1 MPSPVLPPTFLTPVS
16 IEDTEGRQNHN
27 TSKKRYTL
35 MPALN
40 AIRLGGSSAKEQP
53 VVDAKVEKVKSK
65 KVNKSKSIELV
76 RSISKAGML
85 RPKRIPTIYRQ
96 DTRLFIDPFESPSAL
111 QAHFKEN
118 QEEADV
124 ESQERH
130 GPMPSVPEAAED
142 SAEQQVEEGRFLDI
156 PEGPDDS
163 DMISSET
170 LDKSRLS
177 RHNTWSPRDF
187 RAFQEKHVSLR
198 EEVTPLRR
206 SHDSARP
213 QIRVLIPGKIEDV
226 SPQPYIVD
234 QIESHSNFMTPSIS
248 PPSTNTPAHGRG
260 IESAMRMSVVSPMT
274 ALDMPRPKR
283 PFLRLSIPITSE
295 GGEFWNDVQTAMAPK
310 AEPAPVSSEE
320 EVSSDEN
327 ADYDPRPSESSVSPE
342 ETELPEEIELA
353 FDQSDNARFSVVS
366 TAARRMNHATE
377 ENQLAS
383 ARETNPT
390 KSSTLSKPL
399 ISLNKPLPPVPM
411 DSDDDDEIDFD
422 TLGVQ
427 TAQKITLEIPSPLSF
442 NLQPKPSLNDLEA
455 LDNDFRRSAS
465 PMRPH
470 TAPEHESP
478 TMDQAAD
485 ELDKHLSSMM
495 TSPLSSKIGSP
506 LSVKIRDR
514 LDLESPLQ
522 ISRSLGDMVPTRA
535 APPPPIVVSPAES
548 SKSNKLQK
556 RDRRSTIYQ
565 SIMTPK
571 DLSPS
576 MERKHPS
583 FQSFRALVSR
593 SSNKRSSKSF
603 TSSSSN
609 VSEVEPKPKSAHSIE
624 TSNSVEL
631 EAVEKRDMAQL
642 PEVHEVSAEELEKGK
657 QKAHPDGDKA
667 KANPERKGSSAR
679 SSVESG
685 RSLFSATGTEET
697 EGTAPSPEPAQPEP
711 VELEAT
717 PMKTVAILDIV
728 ETYANPG
735 QSRNSEILSEGAE
748 KTDFVS
754 ANTAE
759 SIILMI
765 MEAIDSLQDLF
776 STATVSK
783 GFYRIFKRHEMHLI
797 KNALFNMSPAAWELR
812 EVSPPWS
819 IGTLD
824 DNDEPCP
831 EYTPSLYLRHYSRDM
846 YTMVALKSLI
856 VVHCESF
863 LRVETITGLAG
874 IDERRGAEIDEAFWR
889 VWTFCRIFGC
899 EKNRED
905 DLVGQIDWLDGGVLA
920 RQQSANTSSTV
931 IESFGTNSAL
941 FDPVPGFGVG
951 NSNGLSTAQLYDVI
965 EIWTCLGV
973 LIQGFHGKI
982 DEAREAGVF
991 DSLPDTEMNREE
1003 YEALM
1008 LEEWTYYILTLGP
1021 SVILRLA
1028 SVSATGPTS
1037 ETFEFAKSSGWT
1049 TWTPPISGTS
1059 RRRFLKD
1066 AVSKVYERKL
1076 AAEAG
1081 HPTTPTCTSTKGHR
1095 KNKSMSES
1103 RKRQVALAQELRAQ
1117 QRKGQRP
1124 QSKSQD
1130 FVPTLARGPKTYA
1143 EERPMSHF
1151 PEVIEKLSSGKKV
1164 KRQSIFPTL
1173 PDSPPPPPSIP
1184 AQYRLPQ
1191 TAYQRSRSG
1200 SDSDSCSEYGSEP
1213 ERQTEP
1219 RPLPAPAT
1227 GPAQESEMI
1236 PEAQAQPEPEPENE
1250 TNAEPEPKTEPELES
1265 DSDVTPEF
1273 SPRAGP
1279 DLTPQPAFAPDT
1291 DSEDE
1296 AEYEARAE
1304 EIARPKS
1311 RPVTPRN
1318 IPVPSESSPRRR
1330 SPSPVRVVTSPGYT
1344 KATPGR
1350 SPPMIASP
1358 QQPPSA
1364 TFLSATSTQ
1373 NGNSAFSNARAP
1385 HHAHSPADS
1394 LSPPSATAPY
1404 ISIATFSTPQAC
1416 VPAPPPGPQVVDPVD
1431 RAMRKMVNELGFTKD
1446 EASWALRM
1454 CETGERVDV
1463 ERAVS
1468 MLLKRKPADVDPG
1481 PKPTG
1486 LGIALSGSELPVK
1499 SSMELSRVPRA
1510 HFASRKGKKGES
1522 SAYAAQT
1529 SHAGTN
1535 GSVQFNTTPEGTK
1548 RKPSTRDGWRI
1559 FRGKTKITSQ

>member
-1 MPSPVLPPTFLTPVS
+1 MSSADSPPTFLTPAS
-16 IEDTEGRQNHN
+16 TEETEGRQSSNL
-27 TSKKRYTL
+27 SKKRYTL

-40 AIRLGGSSAKEQP
+40 AMRLGGSLNKEQP
-53 VVDAKVEKVKSK
+53 AVDTKAEKAKSK
-65 KVNKSKSIELV
+65 KINKSKSIELV

-118 QEEADV
+118 QEENEDMSR
-124 ESQERH
+124 EQH
-130 GPMPSVPEAAED
+130 DPMPSVPEGVEE
-142 SAEQQVEEGRFLDI
+142 SADLQVEQGRFLDI
-156 PEGPDDS
+156 QDGGDES
-163 DMISSET
+163 DLFPTDT
-170 LDKSRLS
+170 LDKTRLS

-187 RAFQEKHVSLR
+187 RAFQDRHTSLK

-213 QIRVLIPGKIEDV
+213 QIKVLIPGKIEDV
-226 SPQPYIVD
+226 SSQVYIVD
-234 QIESHSNFMTPSIS
+234 RSESHGNFMTPSVS
-248 PPSTNTPAHGRG
+248 PPSTNTPGHYRDA
-260 IESAMRMSVVSPMT
+260 EAAMRMSVVSPMT

-295 GGEFWNDVQTAMAPK
+295 EGEFWNDVRTAIAPQ

-320 EVSSDEN
+320 EVSGDEN
-327 ADYDPRPSESSVSPE
+327 TRYDPRPSESSVSPE
-342 ETELPEEIELA
+342 ETALPEEIELA
-353 FDQSDNARFSVVS
+353 FDQSSSSRISVS
-366 TAARRMNHATE
+366 TPSPAPVQNIIE
-377 ENQLAS
+377 EKQLAPE
-383 ARETNPT
+383 RHRDLKPPT
-390 KSSTLSKPL
+390 STLISKPL
-399 ISLNKPLPPVPM
+399 ISLNKPLPPVPV
-411 DSDDDDEIDFD
+411 DSDEDDDDVEIDS
-422 TLGVQ
+422 LAPQ

-478 TMDQAAD
+478 TMDEAAE

-495 TSPLSSKIGSP
+495 HSPLSLKIGSP
-506 LSVKIRDR
+506 LSIKIRDR
-514 LDLESPLQ
+514 LDVDSPLQ
-522 ISRSLGDMVPTRA
+522 ISRSQGDMVPTRA
-535 APPPPIVVSPAES
+535 APLPPIVVSPAES
-548 SKSNKLQK
+548 NKSNKLQK
-556 RDRRSTIYQ
+556 KDRRSTIYQ
-565 SIMTPK
+565 SMMTPK
-571 DLSPS
+571 DFSP

-593 SSNKRSSKSF
+593 NSNKRSSKSI
-603 TSSSSN
+603 TPSSSS
-609 VSEVEPKPKSAHSIE
+609 VSDAEAKPKSTHSVS
-624 TSNSVEL
+624 TPNGAEL
-631 EAVEKRDMAQL
+631 EATEKRDTIHA
-642 PEVHEVSAEELEKGK
+642 PEVHEVPAEEPTKSKKKSSKE
-657 QKAHPDGDKA
+657 GDKS
-667 KANPERKGSSAR
+667 KADPERKGSSAR

-717 PMKTVAILDIV
+717 PMKAVAILDIV

-735 QSRNSEILSEGAE
+735 QSRKSESYPEDMSKA
-748 KTDFVS
+748 DFVS

-759 SIILMI
+759 SIILRI
-765 MEAIDSLQDLF
+765 LEAISSLQDLF
-776 STATVSK
+776 ATATISK

-797 KNALFNMSPAAWELR
+797 KNALYNMSPAAWELR

-824 DNDEPCP
+824 DNDEPSP
-831 EYTPSLYLRHYSRDM
+831 DYTPSLYLRHYSRDM

-905 DLVGQIDWLDGGVLA
+905 DLIGQTDWLNGGVLA
-920 RQQSANTSSTV
+920 RQQGANTTSAV
-931 IESFGTNSAL
+931 IESFDENSAL

-951 NSNGLSTAQLYDVI
+951 NSEGLSTAQLYDVI

-973 LIQGFHGKI
+973 LVQGFHGKV

-991 DSLPDTEMNREE
+991 DSLPEVEMQRED
-1003 YEALM
+1003 YEAMM

-1028 SVSATGPTS
+1028 SVSPAGPTN
-1037 ETFEFAKSSGWT
+1037 ETFEFAKKAGWT
-1049 TWTPPISGTS
+1049 TWTPPSFGTS

-1066 AVSKVYERKL
+1066 AVSRVYERKL

-1081 HPTTPTCTSTKGHR
+1081 QFSPSRSSTKGHK
-1095 KNKSMSES
+1095 KNRSLSES
-1103 RKRQVALAQELRAQ
+1103 RKRQRALAQELKAQ
-1117 QRKGQRP
+1117 QKKGHRR

-1184 AQYRLPQ
+1184 EQYRLPQ
-1191 TAYQRSRSG
+1191 ASGTRSRSG
-1200 SDSDSCSEYGSEP
+1200 SESTSSEYGSEP
-1213 ERQTEP
+1213 EPESK
-1219 RPLPAPAT
+1219 AT
-1227 GPAQESEMI
+1227 ASSASAL
-1236 PEAQAQPEPEPENE
+1236 AQAPDPENEAVQPIEPGLPTQARVEPQHEAAMGPSLEPEPEFI
-1250 TNAEPEPKTEPELES
+1250 
-1265 DSDVTPEF
+1265 PEF
-1273 SPRAGP
+1273 SPNAGP
-1279 DLTPQPAFAPDT
+1279 DLTPQPEFAPDT
-1291 DSEDE
+1291 DSEDD
-1296 AEYEARAE
+1296 AEYQARAE
-1304 EIARPKS
+1304 EIAKPKS
-1311 RPVTPRN
+1311 RPMTPKSVAAHVEPTSRN
-1318 IPVPSESSPRRR
+1318 DSPTSVKGRE
-1330 SPSPVRVVTSPGYT
+1330 SPVRTVAS
-1344 KATPGR
+1344 PGR

-1358 QQPPSA
+1358 QQPSTA
-1364 TFLSATSTQ
+1364 TFLSPTSPQGGTHPY
-1373 NGNSAFSNARAP
+1373 SHARAP
-1385 HHAHSPADS
+1385 HQDHSPADS
-1394 LSPPSATAPY
+1394 HAPPSASAPY
-1404 ISIATFSTPQAC
+1404 ISVATFSTPQAC

-1431 RAMRKMVNELGFTKD
+1431 RAMQKMINEMGFTKE
-1446 EASWALRM
+1446 EASWALRV

-1468 MLLKRKPADVDPG
+1468 MLLKRKASEG
-1481 PKPTG
+1481 EPKPKTTG
-1486 LGIALSGSELPVK
+1486 LGIALTGSELPVR

-1510 HFASRKGKKGES
+1510 HFSSRKEKKGEN
-1522 SAYAAQT
+1522 SAYAAQNIQ
-1529 SHAGTN
+1529 GDRN
-1535 GSVQFNTTPEGTK
+1535 GSVQFNTSLGSTK
-1548 RKPSTRDGWRI
+1548 RKSSTREGWKVWK
-1559 FRGKTKITSQ
+1559 GKTKISSH

>member
-1 MPSPVLPPTFLTPVS
+1 MSSPVSPPTFLTPAFT
-16 IEDTEGRQNHN
+16 EETEGKQHSN

-40 AIRLGGSSAKEQP
+40 AIRLGGSSSKEQLAF
-53 VVDAKVEKVKSK
+53 DAKAEKAKSK

-118 QEEADV
+118 LEENRQGNQE
-124 ESQERH
+124 QH
-130 GPMPSVPEAAED
+130 GPMPSVPEAVED
-142 SAEQQVEEGRFLDI
+142 SADQQVEEGRFLDI
-156 PEGPDDS
+156 QEGVDDS
-163 DMISSET
+163 DLVSIDNLE
-170 LDKSRLS
+170 KSRLS

-187 RAFQEKHVSLR
+187 RAFQERHASLN
-198 EEVTPLRR
+198 ETTPLRR

-213 QIRVLIPGKIEDV
+213 QIRVLIPGKVEDV
-226 SPQPYIVD
+226 SSQAYIVD
-234 QIESHSNFMTPSIS
+234 QMESHGNLMTPGVS
-248 PPSTNTPAHGRG
+248 PPSTNTPANGRA
-260 IESAMRMSVVSPMT
+260 IENAMRMSVVSPMT
-274 ALDMPRPKR
+274 AIDMPRPKR

-295 GGEFWNDVQTAMAPK
+295 DGEFWNDMQTAMASRV
-310 AEPAPVSSEE
+310 EPAPVSSED
-320 EVSSDEN
+320 VSCDEN
-327 ADYDPRPSESSVSPE
+327 TRYDPRPSESSVSPE
-342 ETELPEEIELA
+342 EAELPEEIELA
-353 FDQSDNARFSVVS
+353 FDQSSNSRFSIAS
-366 TAARRMNHATE
+366 TSPQQINNAME
-377 ENQLAS
+377 EKQLVPE
-383 ARETNPT
+383 RDFKPTN
-390 KSSTLSKPL
+390 SSVPPKPQ
-399 ISLNKPLPPVPM
+399 ISLNKPLPPVPI
-411 DSDDDDEIDFD
+411 DSDDEDDIEIDSAA
-422 TLGVQ
+422 LQ

-465 PMRPH
+465 PMRPR

-495 TSPLSSKIGSP
+495 TTPLSSKIGSP
-506 LSVKIRDR
+506 LSIKIRER
-514 LDLESPLQ
+514 LDIDSPLQ

-556 RDRRSTIYQ
+556 KDRRSTVYQ

-593 SSNKRSSKSF
+593 NSNKRSSKGF

-609 VSEVEPKPKSAHSIE
+609 VSEAESKPKSTHSIE

-631 EAVEKRDMAQL
+631 EAIEKRDMAPV
-642 PEVHEVSAEELEKGK
+642 PEVHEAPTDEPEKAAK
-657 QKAHPDGDKA
+657 KSQKDGVKA
-667 KANPERKGSSAR
+667 KTNPERKNSSAH

-717 PMKTVAILDIV
+717 PMKAVAILDIV

-735 QSRNSEILSEGAE
+735 QSRKSEVLPDGTE
-748 KTDFVS
+748 KADFVT

-776 STATVSK
+776 STATISK

-905 DLVGQIDWLDGGVLA
+905 DLIGQTDWLNGGVLA

-931 IESFGTNSAL
+931 TESFGTNSAL

-951 NSNGLSTAQLYDVI
+951 NSEGLSTAQLYDVI

-973 LIQGFHGKI
+973 LVQGFHGKV

-991 DSLPDTEMNREE
+991 DSLPEVEMNRED
-1003 YEALM
+1003 YEATM

-1028 SVSATGPTS
+1028 SVSPTGPTK
-1037 ETFEFAKSSGWT
+1037 ETFEFAKNAGWT
-1049 TWTPPISGTS
+1049 TWTPPMFGTS

-1076 AAEAG
+1076 AVEAG
-1081 HPTTPTCTSTKGHR
+1081 QSRGPSRSSTKGHK

-1103 RKRQVALAQELRAQ
+1103 RKRQVALAQELKAQ
-1117 QRKGQRP
+1117 QRKGHRP

-1184 AQYRLPQ
+1184 AQYRLPRSS
-1191 TAYQRSRSG
+1191 YQRSRSG
-1200 SDSDSCSEYGSEP
+1200 SDSDSSSEYASDPERGLKSEP
-1213 ERQTEP
+1213 TS
-1219 RPLPAPAT
+1219 APALA
-1227 GPAQESEMI
+1227 PALV
-1236 PEAQAQPEPEPENE
+1236 PETEATLEGQPQF
-1250 TNAEPEPKTEPELES
+1250 EPEPKVQIQSGPGPEPETETGS
-1265 DSDVTPEF
+1265 NVIPEF

-1279 DLTPQPAFAPDT
+1279 DLTPQPEFAPDT

-1296 AEYEARAE
+1296 AEYQARVEA
-1304 EIARPKS
+1304 ITRPKS
-1311 RPVTPRN
+1311 RPTTPPKSAAA
-1318 IPVPSESSPRRR
+1318 ITDSS
-1330 SPSPVRVVTSPGYT
+1330 SQKNSASPVRDVASPT
-1344 KATPGR
+1344 PVKASPGR
-1350 SPPMIASP
+1350 SPPMVASP
-1358 QQPPSA
+1358 QPPTA
-1364 TFLSATSTQ
+1364 TFLSPISPP
-1373 NGNSAFSNARAP
+1373 GNNAYSNTLAP
-1385 HHAHSPADS
+1385 QHAHSPADS
-1394 LSPPSATAPY
+1394 LSPPSATAPF

-1431 RAMRKMVNELGFTKD
+1431 RALNKMVNEMGFTKE
-1446 EASWALRM
+1446 EASWALRV

-1468 MLLKRKPADVDPG
+1468 MLLKRKPSGTELG

-1510 HFASRKGKKGES
+1510 HFASRKAKKGET
-1522 SAYAAQT
+1522 SAYAAQN
-1529 SHAGTN
+1529 SHAG
-1535 GSVQFNTTPEGTK
+1535 GSGNVQFDTSQEGIK
-1548 RKPSTRDGWRI
+1548 RKPSTKDGWKI
-1559 FRGKTKITSQ
+1559 WKGKTKVVSH